1 MEIVTSYLVNYTT
14 YQPNFIIVCALV
26 FLYVGAF
33 VSFLVYAS
41 TIDKI
46 IRQTVTRIGLGLFI
60 LAISWSFIINTKMV
74 ENYHYYEVQEIYIH
88 DYDISLKTYMEDY
101 EILDSTPVSIT
112 VRSRDWKNEYPE
124 LVGKKTD
131 FDIKTLDAENN
142 PLGKDN

>member
-1 MEIVTSYLVNYTT
+1 MEIAASYLVNYTT
-14 YQPNFIIVCALV
+14 WIPSDFWCVLITILFLISFFSFCLFVGEKDRLLKKVFIRV
-26 FLYVGAF
+26 
-33 VSFLVYAS
+33 
-41 TIDKI
+41 
-46 IRQTVTRIGLGLFI
+46 GLGTLI
-60 LAISWSFIINTKMV
+60 LAVTWTYIYQTKIV
-74 ENYHYYEVQEIYIH
+74 ENYHYYQVQEIYIH

-131 FDIKTLDAENN
+131 FDIKTIDAENN

>member
-1 MEIVTSYLVNYTT
+1 MEIATSYLVNYTT
-14 YQPNFIIVCALV
+14 YQPNYIVVCALV

-33 VSFLVYAS
+33 VSFLVYVS
-41 TIDKI
+41 IIDKI
-46 IRQTVTRIGLGLFI
+46 IRQITTRIGLGLFI

-74 ENYHYYEVQEIYIH
+74 ENYHYYQVQEIYIH

-101 EILDSTPVSIT
+101 EILDSTPASIT

-124 LVGKKTD
+124 LVGRKTD
-131 FDIKTLDAENN
+131 FDIKTIDAENN